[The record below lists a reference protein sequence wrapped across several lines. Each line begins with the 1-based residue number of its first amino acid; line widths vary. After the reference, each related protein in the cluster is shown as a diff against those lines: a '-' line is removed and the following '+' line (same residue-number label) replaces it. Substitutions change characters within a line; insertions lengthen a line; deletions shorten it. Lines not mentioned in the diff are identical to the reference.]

1 MKQLFYYEWMG
12 GVFGKKSY
20 TTREAYDLLH
30 QQEIKK
36 QKKIKKQQNKKLKE
50 QNNKKKNKK

>member
-1 MKQLFYYEWMG
+1 MG

-50 QNNKKKNKK
+50 QNNKKKHEK